1 MASRAVIIGPADY
14 AENSGLDSHREIYES
29 AHCYGEVLASD
40 RRWGPGLVTVLPED
54 ELGSINDVMGEVQAA
69 ADATTGEDDTLLVI
83 YVGHGAYWDDV
94 PGAQVH
100 FAVNSSRAQAP
111 FSWLSSWYVYRAIRK
126 AKASL
131 KVLIADC
138 CNSNFLPQLSGGQD
152 AALPGV
158 LGEQSSGTCVLAAV
172 KDVRRASPVPCDSP
186 QLEKRFRRCTPFSG
200 HLLNVLSRGT
210 EDNGEDDLTLG
221 MIHDALLTDISQCVT
236 HHDLPR
242 MILNDARERMP
253 LFSNR
258 MDASRRTRPTKVP
271 GSADD
276 WAKILL
282 KESNYSLDHLF
293 NDPET
298 TGEVVARLS
307 RSPNEAGRRIALRV
321 NERADKVFRTPDLF
335 ARYWEKAAQA

>member
-1 MASRAVIIGPADY
+1 MASRAVIIGPANY
-14 AENSGLDSHREIYES
+14 AENSGLESHREIYES
-29 AHCYGEVLASD
+29 ARCYGEVLGSD
-40 RRWGPGLVTVLPED
+40 RRWGSDQVTVLPED
-54 ELGSINDVMGEVQAA
+54 KLGSINDVMDAVQAA

-100 FAVNSSRAQAP
+100 FAVNSARAQAP
-111 FSWLSSWYVYRAIRK
+111 FSWLSSWYVYRAMRK

-138 CNSNFLPQLSGGQD
+138 CNSNFLPQLSGTHD

-158 LGEQSSGTCVLAAV
+158 LGEQSSGSCVLAAV
-172 KDVRRASPVPCDSP
+172 KDVRRASPVGCDSP
-186 QLEKRFRRCTPFSG
+186 QLDERFRRCTPFSG

-210 EDNGEDDLTLG
+210 EDNGEDLTLG
-221 MIHDALLTDISQCVT
+221 MIHDALRTDISQCVRR
-236 HHDLPR
+236 HDQPR

-258 MDASRRTRPTKVP
+258 MDPSRRTRPTQVP

-276 WAKILL
+276 WAQILL
-282 KESNYSLDHLF
+282 KESNYSLDRLF

-307 RSPNEAGRRIALRV
+307 HSPHEAGRRIALRV
-321 NERADKVFRTPDLF
+321 NERADKAFRTPDLF
-335 ARYWEKAAQA
+335 ARYWEKVAQA